1 MSDPVPINDIT
12 WSLGFATTMATTGFR
27 GLKTSN
33 MASKKSNLGKK
44 RKLFS
49 KSYENTEGF
58 SLQSII
64 ELGGDE
70 VGALKKKV
78 TSEF

>member
-1 MSDPVPINDIT
+1 MFIVYLKYLVKI
-12 WSLGFATTMATTGFR
+12 TTGFYR
-27 GLKTSN
+27 GLKTFN
-33 MASKKSNLGKK
+33 MASKKKPNLGKKRKK

-70 VGALKKKV
+70 VGALKMKV